1 MNYIWNYAFTYFMRT
16 HWNNEYRQIPVFL
29 KELDDDILGEYRH
42 DDLGINCI
50 RLATNQG
57 LSERQ
62 MLGVLLHEMCHHVV
76 YEQYG
81 RDIEEHGEEW
91 LEEMRRVGFKNP
103 EYFSGDD
110 YFSEEHYAKVL
121 SMLRGEIQTFECT
134 DSLSLMSN
142 MDNST
147 IDLVLTDPPY
157 IISKPS
163 GFKSVVTGERRF
175 AVSTEH
181 GEWDKAENFSLDDLE
196 VSVKEYYRVLK
207 KHGTAIIFC
216 DLWKITD
223 MKRIM
228 ESAGFKQIRLIEW
241 VKTNPVPL
249 NSGRNYLS
257 NAREVALLGVK
268 VSKPTF
274 NSSYDKGIY
283 EFPICHEKGR
293 FHPTQKPLA
302 FMEALIEKHSNPGD
316 VVLDTFAGSAATLLA
331 AKNLLRGYIGCEL
344 DPEYFVQA
352 EIRLNPE
359 LQ

>member
-1 MNYIWNYAFTYFMRT
+1 MNYIWNYAFKHFMRT
-16 HWNNEYRQIPVFL
+16 YWGNRYRQVPVFL

-42 DDLGINCI
+42 DDLGLNCI
-50 RLATNQG
+50 VLATNQG
-57 LSERQ
+57 LSERR
-62 MLGVLLHEMCHHVV
+62 MLGVLLHEICHHVV
-76 YEQYG
+76 YEVHG
-81 RDIEEHGEEW
+81 RDVEEHGPEW
-91 LEEMRRVGFKNP
+91 LAEMRRAGFENP
-103 EYFSGDD
+103 EPFSGDGF
-110 YFSEEHYAKVL
+110 FSEEEHSHIL
-121 SMLRGEIQTFECT
+121 EMLRGEIEDFEHT
-134 DSLSLMSN
+134 DSLSLMSD
-142 MDNST
+142 MESST
-147 IDLVLTDPPY
+147 VDLVLTDPPY

-181 GEWDKAENFSLDDLE
+181 GEWDKAENFSLVDLE
-196 VSVKEYYRVLK
+196 ASIKEYYRVLK
-207 KHGTAIIFC
+207 KHGTAIVFC

-223 MKRIM
+223 VKRIM
-228 ESAGFKQIRLIEW
+228 ETAGFKQIRLIEW
-241 VKTNPVPL
+241 IKTNPVPL
-249 NSGRNYLS
+249 NSSRNYLS

-331 AKNLLRGYIGCEL
+331 AKNLHRGYIGCEP
-344 DPEYFVQA
+344 DGEFFVKA